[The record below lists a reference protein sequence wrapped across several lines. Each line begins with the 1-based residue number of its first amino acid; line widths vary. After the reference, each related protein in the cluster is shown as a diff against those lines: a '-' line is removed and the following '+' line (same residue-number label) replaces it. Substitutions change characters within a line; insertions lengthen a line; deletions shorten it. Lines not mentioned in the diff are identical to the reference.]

1 MKKHTTKIINMM
13 VIMEIMDIME
23 LKEKTL
29 LITQWTTEIKDTEAP
44 KTCLMTIT
52 SRNRWKSGKEK
63 FISS

>member
-1 MKKHTTKIINMM
+1 MM
-13 VIMEIMDIME
+13 VIVEIME